1 MPRCSTTVFCRC
13 LAALVLCLA
22 QLTVWSEAAHADEL
36 DFAIPAG
43 HFYAQANGAS
53 GAGGTGYA
61 IVDADHNLSPFGVTF
76 IPFFSAFNSSGG
88 VQMLGFPASRITIFP
103 DFPIQVCQK
112 LVLQF
117 QAGKGVFFLNTFDI
131 LHDHGFDAFLDS
143 VRSIPPPF
151 DTSPDSSLPNFDA
164 VVQRHLAFLDA
175 DPAIKGLYFSV
186 PDPQTQFGLPMGTKD
201 YGNVFVV
208 RAQRA
213 AFQHWKADVG
223 PNKANTVTIVNGGD
237 IGKEVGLFP
246 ASAVVPEGPPSFAQ
260 NVASNILALDPG
272 RGQTVKTGVI
282 VDGYARLFE
291 ATGNFELKGSTGA
304 VIASGRFQAASGTS
318 ERYASFVFPL
328 SFNTGSAQAGTL
340 TLFSLSPANGAR
352 INVVDVPLRLSP

>member
-1 MPRCSTTVFCRC
+1 MQRRLLSVLGARLT
-13 LAALVLCLA
+13 ALVLCLA
-22 QLTVWSEAAHADEL
+22 QLTVPTAAAQTGPL
-36 DFAIPAG
+36 DFRIPAG
-43 HFYAQANGAS
+43 QFYTQANGAS

-61 IVDADHNLSPFGVTF
+61 IVDGDTNISPFGLQF
-76 IPFFSAFNSSGG
+76 IPFFTAFNTSGG
-88 VQMLGFPASRITIFP
+88 VQMLGFPASRITVFP

-112 LVLQF
+112 IVLQF
-117 QAGKGVFFLNTFDI
+117 QPGKGVFFLNTFDI
-131 LHDHGFDAFLDS
+131 LHERGFDAFLDS

-175 DPAIKGLYFSV
+175 DPAIKALYFSV
-186 PDPQTQFGLPMGTKD
+186 PNPLMQFGLPMSTKD

-213 AFQHWKADVG
+213 AFQHWKVDVG

-246 ASAVVPEGPPSFAQ
+246 AGAVVPQGPPSFAN
-260 NVASNILALDPG
+260 NVASNILVLDPG
-272 RGQTVKTGVI
+272 RGQTVKTGVV

-291 ATGNFELKGSTGA
+291 AAGNFELKNAAGQ
-304 VIASGRFQAASGTS
+304 VIASGIFTAASGTS
-318 ERYASFVFPL
+318 ERYASYAFPL
-328 SFNTGSAQAGTL
+328 NFTTPSAQAGTL
-340 TLFSLSPANGAR
+340 TVFSISAKDGAR
-352 INVVDVPLRLSP
+352 INVVDVPLTLSP